1 MAPHTIIEPI
11 AVRHIESY
19 HRALD
24 LVARER
30 RYLTFL
36 EAPPLEDT
44 RKFVL
49 GMIENKHPQFV
60 ALSDR
65 EVIGWCDIRRHFF
78 PSHAHRGSLGM
89 GIIPAYRGQG
99 LGLRLM
105 ETTLKQARE
114 YGIGRVELSVHADN
128 ARAIRLY
135 EKVGFVSEG
144 VSKDAVHIDEPLSRR
159 RQYGFDLQSGLNA
172 RPL

>member
-1 MAPHTIIEPI
+1 MAIVIEPI

-19 HRALD
+19 HQALD
-24 LVARER
+24 VVSRER

-44 RKFVL
+44 REFVL
-49 GMIENKHPQFV
+49 DMIENKHPQFV
-60 ALSDR
+60 AVRDG
-65 EVIGWCDIRRHFF
+65 EVVGWCDIRRHSF

-89 GIIPAYRGQG
+89 GIISAHRGQG
-99 LGLRLM
+99 IGSRLM

-114 YGIGRVELSVHADN
+114 YNIIRVELSVHADN

-135 EKVGFVSEG
+135 EKAGFVSEG
-144 VSKDAVHIDEPLSRR
+144 VSKDAVRIDGRYIDVVNMALIFSE
-159 RQYGFDLQSGLNA
+159 A
-172 RPL
+172 

>member
-1 MAPHTIIEPI
+1 MAPDIVIEPI

-19 HRALD
+19 HQALD
-24 LVARER
+24 VVARER
-30 RYLTFL
+30 MYLTFL

-49 GMIENKHPQFV
+49 DMIENRHAQFV
-60 ALSDR
+60 AVKDSG
-65 EVIGWCDIRRHFF
+65 VIGWCDIRRHSR
-78 PSHAHRGSLGM
+78 PAHAHRGTLGM
-89 GIIPAYRGQG
+89 GIIPAHRGQG

-114 YGIGRVELSVHADN
+114 YDIIRVELSVHADN

-135 EKVGFVSEG
+135 EKAGFVSEG
-144 VSKDAVHIDEPLSRR
+144 VSKDAVHIDGRYLDVVNMALISSRT
-159 RQYGFDLQSGLNA
+159 
-172 RPL
+172 

>member
-1 MAPHTIIEPI
+1 MAPDIIIEPI
-11 AVRHIESY
+11 AVRHIENY
-19 HRALD
+19 RLAVD
-24 LVARER
+24 VVARER

-60 ALSDR
+60 AVKDG
-65 EVIGWCDIRRHFF
+65 EVIGWCDIRRHLF

-89 GIIPAYRGQG
+89 GIIPAHRGQG

-114 YGIGRVELSVHADN
+114 CGIRRVELSVHADN

-144 VSKDAVHIDEPLSRR
+144 VSKDAVHIDGRYLDVVNMALIFS
-159 RQYGFDLQSGLNA
+159 QA
-172 RPL
+172 